1 MALTERRPAE
11 IFFSASFSLPK
22 RNSPSPA
29 LIFSGQL
36 KTRHAPGASFEP
48 YPIPVLAEPKKIIQ
62 ALDRLRSLKSFPSPD
77 AVNTTTSPQLPKYVS
92 HAFGSLDQPWKPGHL
107 RSAYAAICC
116 HRFKPINMTEDI
128 FIAEILGH
136 KLLPGATALS
146 VGQSYKDFYIRN
158 G

>member
-22 RNSPSPA
+22 KKFPFPA

-36 KTRHAPGASFEP
+36 KIRHAPGTSFQP

-77 AVNTTTSPQLPKYVS
+77 AVNTTTSPQLPKLS
-92 HAFGSLDQPWKPGHL
+92 TSPTPSALWTNPGNQATCEAPTPL
-107 RSAYAAICC
+107 SA
-116 HRFKPINMTEDI
+116 
-128 FIAEILGH
+128 
-136 KLLPGATALS
+136 ATDS
-146 VGQSYKDFYIRN
+146 NPKT
-158 G
+158 